1 MPDSLTINGLI
12 ESSAGRHPEL
22 PALALA
28 FAPALTYGELR
39 DSSRR
44 LSAALRSLGLGAGQT
59 AAILAENSP
68 QWGVAYLG
76 ITGCGAVAA
85 PILPDFPDADIHHI
99 LREAEARFVFV
110 SQRQLER
117 LADFDGQALVVIT
130 LDGGAGEPGE
140 ATTSLKALLAS
151 GSDLAPPDPSLAPRP
166 ADLASLIYTSGTSG
180 HAKAVMLSHA
190 NIVANV
196 RSAQAVIGIP
206 PETTFLSILPLA
218 HTYEFTLGFVLPL
231 SQGGKVVYADRRP
244 TPATLERIC
253 RHERPQAICAVPLVL
268 EKIYKKRVLPAL
280 RAKFWLR
287 QAVRVPGLRGL
298 VLRGLGR
305 RLVDF
310 FGGRLAIMAIG
321 GAAINGETE
330 AFLREANFPFVIGY
344 GLTEAAPL
352 LAVGALGDPSVAQG
366 TVGPPVP
373 GVEIKI
379 RHPDPST
386 GVGEIMARGENVMRG
401 YYRNPGLTAET
412 IDAEGWLATGD
423 LGLLDGQG
431 NLRLLGRA
439 KSVIVLSH
447 GENIYPEAIE
457 DRINAFPQVVESLV
471 VERGDRIE
479 ALVYLDYELA
489 DRAAPDREGQRAWVG
504 RLLSEIKAQVN
515 DKLPVYSRL
524 YQVREHPE
532 PFVKTATHK
541 IKRYLYQD

>member
-1 MPDSLTINGLI
+1 MPEPGTINGLI
-12 ESSAGRHPEL
+12 EASAGRRPEL

-28 FAPALTYGELR
+28 FSPALTYGELR

-76 ITGCGAVAA
+76 ITGCGAVAT
-85 PILPDFPDADIHHI
+85 PILPDFPEADIHHI
-99 LREAEARFVFV
+99 LRESEARFVFV
-110 SQRQLER
+110 SQRQMER
-117 LADFDGQALVVIT
+117 LADFDDQPLVIIT
-130 LDGGAGEPGE
+130 IDGGAGESGE
-140 ATTSLKALLAS
+140 ATTSLKALLAA
-151 GSDLAPPDPSLAPRP
+151 GEDLAPLDPLLVPRP
-166 ADLASLIYTSGTSG
+166 GDIASLIYTSGTSG

-196 RSAQAVIGIP
+196 RSAQAVIGIL
-206 PETTFLSILPLA
+206 PETTFLSILPLS
-218 HTYEFTLGFVLPL
+218 HTYEFTMGFVLPL

-244 TPATLERIC
+244 TPASLERIC

-280 RAKFWLR
+280 RANFWLR

-298 VLRGLGR
+298 VLRGIGR
-305 RLVDF
+305 RLVYF

-321 GAAINGETE
+321 GAALNAETE
-330 AFLREANFPFVIGY
+330 AFLREANFPFVTGY
-344 GLTEAAPL
+344 GLTETAPL
-352 LAVGALGDPSVAQG
+352 LAVGALGDPSVAPG

-379 RHPDPST
+379 RHSDPSS

-447 GENIYPEAIE
+447 GENVYPEAIE
-457 DRINAFPQVVESLV
+457 DRINAFPEVVESLV

-489 DRAAPDREGQRAWVG
+489 DRAAPDREGQRAWVE

-524 YQVREHPE
+524 QQVREHPE

-541 IKRYLYQD
+541 IKRYLYQG